1 MDMQQDGK
9 ARQSGLGRAA
19 CQCVGCGHKL
29 QEQSLPCNS
38 PLLTPALS
46 AACVVL
52 IRCQVRNQESGSPQL
67 VAVSSAVGFGN
78 LDLSIHSYSADWLY
92 QALLYVFSG
101 VIRSQIEGA
110 VDNAMHTVSQ
120 QRGQGSWAG
129 SRDQAARGDTGS
141 TLSVVGAARV
151 SLLLGD
157 LRAGAIIVV
166 AQRQQSL
173 VSSSTVC

>member
-1 MDMQQDGK
+1 M
-9 ARQSGLGRAA
+9 
-19 CQCVGCGHKL
+19 
-29 QEQSLPCNS
+29 
-38 PLLTPALS
+38 
-46 AACVVL
+46 L

-120 QRGQGSWAG
+120 QRGRGPGPAVGTKQ
-129 SRDQAARGDTGS
+129 RVEIRAAP
-141 TLSVVGAARV
+141 
-151 SLLLGD
+151 SLLL
-157 LRAGAIIVV
+157 
-166 AQRQQSL
+166 AQHGYHCCL
-173 VSSSTVC
+173 VICVTALSSSLLKGSSLWYPAVQSAKLLRVVCGAGCPRCLE

>member
-1 MDMQQDGK
+1 
-9 ARQSGLGRAA
+9 
-19 CQCVGCGHKL
+19 V
-29 QEQSLPCNS
+29 
-38 PLLTPALS
+38 
-46 AACVVL
+46 
-52 IRCQVRNQESGSPQL
+52 PQL
-67 VAVSSAVGFGN
+67 VAVSSAVGFGS

-157 LRAGAIIVV
+157 LRNGAIIVV